1 MTLSQKIKTTINNF
15 QEKSREIIVR
25 KKSSLLKPFLVIL
38 RNYFVREVPL
48 EKRKILLKDA

>member
-1 MTLSQKIKTTINNF
+1 MTLSQKIKTSIKNS